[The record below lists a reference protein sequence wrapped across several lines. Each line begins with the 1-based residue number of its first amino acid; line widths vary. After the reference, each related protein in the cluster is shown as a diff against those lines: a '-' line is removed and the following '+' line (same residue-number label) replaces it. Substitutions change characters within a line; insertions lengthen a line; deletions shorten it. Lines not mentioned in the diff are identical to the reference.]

1 MKRNNTRVTRSE
13 QARAE
18 AAAKRRA
25 KRKQVRTA
33 LLAPLRTKL
42 ASKDALI
49 AKLIEENQ
57 KLRLP
62 VTEGPGSGGKAS
74 DG

>member
-1 MKRNNTRVTRSE
+1 MRKNNIRVTRPD

-33 LLAPLRTKL
+33 LLAPYRKL
-42 ASKDALI
+42 LVARDEQIS
-49 AKLIEENQ
+49 KLITEVQELSSENQ

-62 VTEGPGSGGKAS
+62 VTEGK
-74 DG
+74 